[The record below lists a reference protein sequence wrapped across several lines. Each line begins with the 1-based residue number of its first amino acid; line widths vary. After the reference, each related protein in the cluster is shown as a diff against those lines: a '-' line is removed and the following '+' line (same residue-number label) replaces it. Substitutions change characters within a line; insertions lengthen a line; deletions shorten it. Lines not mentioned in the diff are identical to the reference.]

1 MTNINIPYRPIRR
14 LLIANRGEIAVRIH
28 RTAQRMGIT
37 TIGLTTR
44 AEPETVADEPAFIK
58 GHSLSDTY
66 LNADAIISLALR
78 HGADA
83 IHPGYGF
90 LSENARFAE
99 KTVQAGLLFIGPSPS
114 AIDQMGHKITARAI
128 AASHQVPITESL
140 QGSVEEML
148 ARSTT
153 LPYPLLIK
161 AAAGGGGKGMVKIN
175 HPDELAEKL
184 PQTAREAANYFGD
197 GTIYIEQYIENP
209 HHIEVQVL
217 GDQHGHM
224 VHLFERECS
233 IQRRFQ
239 KIIEEAPSLN
249 ITPEKR
255 AELTRD
261 ALRLCEAIG
270 YYSAGTVEF
279 LMDDTGQHF
288 FLEMN
293 TRLQVEHPVT
303 ESITG
308 LDIVEHQLNIA
319 MGLPL
324 SFNQSD
330 LSINGHAIESRI
342 YAEDPLH
349 NFRPAPGHV
358 ATVNWP
364 STDIARTDTW
374 FRQAVDIQPD
384 FDPMMAKIITHAPT
398 REGAIAKQIKALEQT
413 QLTGSI
419 NNIHYLTTVYNS
431 KDFLN
436 GHTTTGFC
444 ERHNYQPDLLIHPE
458 IIAVAA
464 LLHRLLHKPKGAAV
478 WHHLGYWRIAQSTDF
493 LVNNETFQVE
503 WRTSGPSIHII
514 INHKNRYTIEN
525 ARLSSSQL
533 FFSVAGEPF
542 VLNWVFIQE
551 TSLLLESRPQVWIIR
566 PVGITS
572 GNKAST
578 NASHSGSQIKAP
590 IPGKIIEVR
599 VQPGDLISAGDSLVI
614 LEAMKMENHLNALH
628 GGIVTKVLTSVG
640 QQVKANEILID
651 IETVIEP
658 NPST

>member
-1 MTNINIPYRPIRR
+1 MTNNNIPYRPIKR

-37 TIGLTTR
+37 TIGLTTG
-44 AEPETVADEPAFIK
+44 AEPETVADEQAFIK
-58 GHSLSDTY
+58 GSSLAETY

-90 LSENARFAE
+90 LSENASFAK
-99 KTVQAGLLFIGPSPS
+99 KTKQAGLLFVGPSVK
-114 AIDQMGHKITARAI
+114 AIDQMGHKITAREI
-128 AASHQVPITESL
+128 AASHQVPITQSL
-140 QGSVEEML
+140 QGSVEELL
-148 ARSTT
+148 AKSTL

-197 GTIYIEQYIENP
+197 GTIYVEQYIENP

-217 GDQHGHM
+217 GDEHGHL

-233 IQRRFQ
+233 IQRRYQ
-239 KIIEEAPSLN
+239 KIIEEAPSVN

-255 AELTRD
+255 DELTRD
-261 ALRLCEAIG
+261 ALRLCQAIG

-279 LMDDTGQHF
+279 LMDDAGQHY

-303 ESITG
+303 ERITG
-308 LDIVEHQLNIA
+308 LDLVELQLNIA

-324 SFNQSD
+324 PFCQTD
-330 LSINGHAIESRI
+330 LSIQGHAIESRI
-342 YAEDPLH
+342 YAEDPLN
-349 NFRPAPGHV
+349 NFRPAPGSVAHV
-358 ATVNWP
+358 QWP
-364 STDIARTDTW
+364 SEDLARTDTW
-374 FRQAVDIQPD
+374 FNKAVEIRPD

-398 REGAIAKQIKALEQT
+398 RAGAIAKQFKALEQT

-431 KDFLN
+431 KAFIN
-436 GHTTTGFC
+436 GLTTTGFC
-444 ERHNYQPDLLIHPE
+444 EQHNYQSGLLIHPE

-464 LLHRLLHKPKGAAV
+464 LLHRLLHKPQGTSV
-478 WHHLGYWRIAQSTDF
+478 WHHVGYWRVSQSTN
-493 LVNNETFQVE
+493 LVVNNETFHIE
-503 WRTSGPSIHII
+503 WQTNGPSIHMV
-514 INHKNRYTIEN
+514 INHSNRYAIED
-525 ARLSSSQL
+525 ARMKASQL

-542 VLNWVFIQE
+542 TLNWVFIPDGP
-551 TSLLLESRPQVWIIR
+551 LIMESRPHVWTIHSVSVVR
-566 PVGITS
+566 GSETS
-572 GNKAST
+572 KGS
-578 NASHSGSQIKAP
+578 SHSASQIKAP

-599 VQPGDLISAGDSLVI
+599 VQPGDVISAGDSLVI

-628 GGIVTKVLTSVG
+628 GGRVTKVLTSVG

-651 IETVIEP
+651 ID
-658 NPST
+658 NNN

>member
-1 MTNINIPYRPIRR
+1 
-14 LLIANRGEIAVRIH
+14 
-28 RTAQRMGIT
+28 MGIT
-37 TIGLTTR
+37 TIGLTTP
-44 AEPETVADEPAFIK
+44 AEPETVADEPAFIH
-58 GHSLSDTY
+58 GSSLAETY

-99 KTVQAGLLFIGPSPS
+99 KTEQAGLLFIGPSAS
-114 AIDQMGHKITARAI
+114 AIDQMGHKITAREI
-128 AASHQVPITESL
+128 AASHNVPITQSL
-140 QGSVEEML
+140 QGSVEELL
-148 ARSTT
+148 AKSTS

-175 HPDELAEKL
+175 HPDDLVEKL

-197 GTIYIEQYIENP
+197 GTIYVEQYIENP

-217 GDQHGHM
+217 GDQHGHL

-233 IQRRFQ
+233 IQRRYQ
-239 KIIEEAPSLN
+239 KIIEEAPSVN

-255 AELTRD
+255 QELTRD
-261 ALRLCEAIG
+261 ALRLCKAIG
-270 YYSAGTVEF
+270 YYNAGTVEF
-279 LMDDTGQHF
+279 LMDDAGHHY

-308 LDIVEHQLNIA
+308 LDMVEHQLNIA

-324 SFNQSD
+324 PFGQDD
-330 LSINGHAIESRI
+330 LAIHGHAIESRI

-349 NFRPAPGHV
+349 DFRPAPGHV
-358 ATVNWP
+358 AHVQWP
-364 STDIARTDTW
+364 SGDLARTDTW
-374 FRQAVDIQPD
+374 FSQAVDIRPD

-419 NNIHYLTTVYNS
+419 NNIHYLSTVYHSNV
-431 KDFLN
+431 FLE
-436 GHTTTGFC
+436 GRTTTGFC

-464 LLHRLLHKPKGAAV
+464 LLHRLLHKPKGDVV
-478 WHHLGYWRIAQSTDF
+478 WHQLGFWRVAQSTA
-493 LVNNETFQVE
+493 LEVNNETFNIE
-503 WRTSGPSIHII
+503 WQAKGSSIQIV
-514 INHKNRYTIEN
+514 INHKNRYIIDD
-525 ARLSSSQL
+525 ARLNTSQL

-542 VLNWVFIQE
+542 VLNWVFIPGE
-551 TSLLLESRPQVWIIR
+551 PLILESRPQVWTIQ
-566 PVGITS
+566 PVRVNP
-572 GNKAST
+572 GN
-578 NASHSGSQIKAP
+578 NASKNANQSASQIKAP

-599 VQPGDLISAGDSLVI
+599 VQPGDLIAAGDSLVI

-640 QQVKANEILID
+640 QQVKANDILID
-651 IETVIEP
+651 IE
-658 NPST
+658 NSN